1 MKRIDSVNARPDMFG
16 TGKKAFIQMRMCLAK
31 MQLML
36 RLNGAIWFRKR
47 LQTYLRSM
55 ELY

>member
-16 TGKKAFIQMRMCLAK
+16 TGKKVSIQMKMFPDK
-31 MQLML
+31 MQLISH
-36 RLNGAIWFRKR
+36 LNGAIWFRKR

-55 ELY
+55 ELF

>member
-16 TGKKAFIQMRMCLAK
+16 TGKKVSIQMKMFPDK
-31 MQLML
+31 MQLISH
-36 RLNGAIWFRKR
+36 LNGAIWFRKR